1 MTTDEQLLSHTAT
14 ASPLFVFCILM
25 TLFFFSHGAPSEF
38 KVSPSACLSQV
49 TFDVLLAC

>member
-1 MTTDEQLLSHTAT
+1 MTTDEQLLTHTAT

-25 TLFFFSHGAPSEF
+25 TFFFSRGAPSEF